1 MMFLFSSFVI
11 VDNFELAKVVNEE
24 CIFCINT
31 DYERIKRKLILEYKY
46 FKTTNIASHE

>member
-11 VDNFELAKVVNEE
+11 VDNFELAKILNEE
-24 CIFCINT
+24 CIFCTNT
-31 DYERIKRKLILEYKY
+31 DYERKRKLILEYKY